1 MVFDTMHD
9 YITLE
14 RHSLLIW
21 RLSPPQRLSRQL
33 SPRSGNS
40 PVGVPTEVIGNSI
53 TVVHLGQEFTAKHDL
68 TVLSVEVC
76 DSLFYLVSCLSAG
89 V

>member
-1 MVFDTMHD
+1 MHD

-14 RHSLLIW
+14 RHSHLIW
-21 RLSPPQRLSRQL
+21 RLSPTQCLRRQL
-33 SPRSGNS
+33 SPRRGNS
-40 PVGVPTEVIGNSI
+40 PVGVSTKVIGNGI

-76 DSLFYLVSCLSAG
+76 DSLFYLVSFLSAG
-89 V
+89 I